1 MKWMRTLAIFVAG
14 SVVGAVAMQT
24 VAAQESSNTGL
35 RLNHVGIAVED
46 VGEAIEF
53 YTNVMGFRVA
63 FEFPSPDGRP
73 TTTYLQINRDT
84 FLEVAP
90 ANADRA
96 AGTITHIGIQAEN
109 ADATVARLR
118 QGGTT
123 VTDPRVSS
131 NSRTKLANVTD
142 PDGIRLELN
151 ELVPGSLTR
160 QAVESWN

>member
-14 SVVGAVAMQT
+14 SAVGAVAMQT

-53 YTNVMGFRVA
+53 YTKVMGFRVA

-96 AGTITHIGIQAEN
+96 AGTISHIGIQAEN
-109 ADATVARLR
+109 ADATIARLR
-118 QGGTT
+118 QGGAT

-131 NSRTKLANVTD
+131 NSRAKLANVTD
-142 PDGIRLELN
+142 PNGIRLELN
-151 ELVPGSLTR
+151 ELVPGSLAR
-160 QAVESWN
+160 QAVESWR

>member
-1 MKWMRTLAIFVAG
+1 MKWMRTLAIFIAG
-14 SVVGAVAMQT
+14 SAVGVVAMET

-109 ADATVARLR
+109 ADATVVRLR
-118 QGGTT
+118 QGGTR
-123 VTDPRVSS
+123 VTDLRVSS